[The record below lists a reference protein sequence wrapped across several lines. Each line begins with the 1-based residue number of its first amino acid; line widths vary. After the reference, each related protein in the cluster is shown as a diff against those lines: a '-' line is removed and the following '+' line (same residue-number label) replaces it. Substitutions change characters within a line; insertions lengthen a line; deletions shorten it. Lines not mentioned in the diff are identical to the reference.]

1 MRKVKQTYCKTE
13 SYLKPK
19 FKTSIVPDV
28 VTISGESVAVFLLT
42 AVIPAVVSLEILEIP
57 LMIMNTSNNIS
68 EYVSMYTCK
77 VIRLSIKNQVI
88 ILSLSRLADMI
99 QPASVSASHSGLL
112 SNGEGDEVMI
122 CDN

>member
-1 MRKVKQTYCKTE
+1 M
-13 SYLKPK
+13 KPK

-28 VTISGESVAVFLLT
+28 VTVNGESVAVFLLT

-77 VIRLSIKNQVI
+77 VLIRLSIKNQVI
-88 ILSLSRLADMI
+88 ILSLSRLADMV
-99 QPASVSASHSGLL
+99 QPASVSASHPGLL

-122 CDN
+122 CYN

>member
-1 MRKVKQTYCKTE
+1 MGKVKQTYCRTN

-77 VIRLSIKNQVI
+77 VIRLSIKN
-88 ILSLSRLADMI
+88 
-99 QPASVSASHSGLL
+99 
-112 SNGEGDEVMI
+112 
-122 CDN
+122 